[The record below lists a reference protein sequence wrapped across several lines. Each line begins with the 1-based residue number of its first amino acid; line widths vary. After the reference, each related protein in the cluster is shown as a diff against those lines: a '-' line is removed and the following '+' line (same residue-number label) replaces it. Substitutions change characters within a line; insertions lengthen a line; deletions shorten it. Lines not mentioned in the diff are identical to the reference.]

1 MEQRDSGLQ
10 TLFDRAET
18 AVLASQNRDGEA
30 HRAARLVFA
39 RLRESVGRPS
49 AAEPAQLPVCAHL
62 PAALAACPPS
72 RKAVAGALGALLPR
86 LSWGR
91 RKTADPSDTAFWHGH
106 ANTLLAGPGGLEER
120 DDLMVGATVI
130 APGVLY
136 PDHTHPPEEVYL
148 SLTAG
153 EWWNARMDWTDPGP
167 EGLIYNPP
175 GILHAMRAAPGQPF
189 LALWF
194 LPF

>member
-1 MEQRDSGLQ
+1 MEQRDRGLQ
-10 TLFDRAET
+10 QVINLAET
-18 AVLASQNRDGEA
+18 AVQASQNRDGEA
-30 HRAARLVFA
+30 HRAAGLVFD
-39 RLRESVGRPS
+39 RLRQSVGSP
-49 AAEPAQLPVCAHL
+49 ATAEPAQLPVCAHL
-62 PAALAACPPS
+62 PAALAACHPA
-72 RKAVAGALGALLPR
+72 RKAVAEALVPLVPR

-91 RKTADPSDTAFWHGH
+91 RKTADPANVAFYNGH
-106 ANTLLAGPGGLEER
+106 ANAMLAGPGGLEER
-120 DDLMVGATVI
+120 DDLMIGATVI

-153 EWWNARMDWTDPGP
+153 DWWNARMDWTDPGP
-167 EGLIYNPP
+167 DGLIYNPP
-175 GILHAMRAAPGQPF
+175 GIMHAMRARPGQPF